1 MRGALHRSG
10 NSGSKQLAA
19 IDQLLMAGINLGPA
33 KKRDAIKKILEL
45 VPGWTREDCWWRIKE
60 LRKTPECVRLAA
72 PKEPTG
78 ARKTGTKAR
87 RKA

>member
-1 MRGALHRSG
+1 MPRTPEAKGHKS
-10 NSGSKQLAA
+10 SKQLAA
-19 IDQLLMAGINLGPA
+19 IDQLLMSGINLGPA

-45 VPGWTREDCWWRIKE
+45 APGWTREDCWRRIKE